1 MSPLTI
7 ALIVAVLVFVI
18 VRRARALIGRQK
30 IRSSS
35 LMLRLAIFAV
45 LGGVVIAATIT
56 HPVNLLGDLVGL
68 VIGAVVAWY
77 GLRLTSFEHTPDGI
91 YYTPNMYIGL
101 AVFAVF
107 LVRFGYRMLLIVL
120 QANTLAAQSSVSG
133 TNSFSQYYG
142 RDPYTTAAY
151 FILIGYYVV
160 YYTALLL
167 RHRQETG
174 ATATAR
180 WS

>member
-45 LGGVVIAATIT
+45 LGGGVIAATIT

-77 GLRLTSFEHTPDGI
+77 GLRLTSFEHTPDGV

-101 AVFAVF
+101 AVFA
-107 LVRFGYRMLLIVL
+107 
-120 QANTLAAQSSVSG
+120 
-133 TNSFSQYYG
+133 
-142 RDPYTTAAY
+142 
-151 FILIGYYVV
+151 
-160 YYTALLL
+160 
-167 RHRQETG
+167 
-174 ATATAR
+174 
-180 WS
+180 